1 MARNIPGSNFHIEE
15 KERKTHLH
23 NRLQRF
29 HLAIQKHAELNY
41 QATGHVLVVKGMMN
55 VSQFKQQQR
64 PGDVMHKLVTGLLAI
79 FVFQTYVQAADKIRI
94 STPGDAAHFTMH
106 LAQRKGFLKEEGFDS
121 ELVII
126 AGPVVSVAL
135 SNGEVDYFS
144 GLGTAVRS
152 IMLGLPLRIVACYRP
167 TPHFLLQTRPEFKSV
182 KELKGKTIGIT
193 TYGSGTEIIGRL
205 IVKHFGLDPD
215 KDVKFVPGGSGEGR
229 YIRMRQGLL
238 DATVATVP
246 TEYIGRKMGFPI
258 MVRSEELFT
267 YPFSGLTVSLKKLK
281 EKPDE
286 VKRVIRAGI
295 KANRYM
301 RENRDG
307 TIPVLMSTY
316 RLDKE
321 VATAAYDTFVKGF
334 NLDGN
339 MPEDGFRRL
348 IDDTKQ
354 VMKITR
360 EVALNEVSDFTI
372 LRDAQKE
379 LGIVGR

>member
-1 MARNIPGSNFHIEE
+1 
-15 KERKTHLH
+15 
-23 NRLQRF
+23 
-29 HLAIQKHAELNY
+29 
-41 QATGHVLVVKGMMN
+41 
-55 VSQFKQQQR
+55 
-64 PGDVMHKLVTGLLAI
+64 
-79 FVFQTYVQAADKIRI
+79 
-94 STPGDAAHFTMH
+94 
-106 LAQRKGFLKEEGFDS
+106 
-121 ELVII
+121 
-126 AGPVVSVAL
+126 
-135 SNGEVDYFS
+135 
-144 GLGTAVRS
+144 
-152 IMLGLPLRIVACYRP
+152 MLGLPLRIVACYRP

-205 IVKHFGLDPD
+205 ILKHFGLDPD

-372 LRDAQKE
+372 LRNAQKE

>member
-1 MARNIPGSNFHIEE
+1 
-15 KERKTHLH
+15 
-23 NRLQRF
+23 
-29 HLAIQKHAELNY
+29 
-41 QATGHVLVVKGMMN
+41 
-55 VSQFKQQQR
+55 
-64 PGDVMHKLVTGLLAI
+64 MHKLVTGLLAI